1 MNETLLPQSLIEQI
15 DQKIAHIRNL
25 ALKKAYLATL
35 SGAIPQNWETSPED
49 HRLSKAIL
57 DSICIDRPYK
67 PLEQK
72 AKKDFKN
79 LSLFL

>member
-1 MNETLLPQSLIEQI
+1 MTQLPQSLVDQI
-15 DQKIAHIRNL
+15 DMKIEHIRNL
-25 ALKKAYLATL
+25 ALVKARTALEC
-35 SGAIPQNWETSPED
+35 GAIPQDWETSPSD

-67 PLEQK
+67 PLDQK

>member
-1 MNETLLPQSLIEQI
+1 MNEALLPQSLIEQI

-67 PLEQK
+67 PLNQK
-72 AKKDFKN
+72 AKKDYKN
-79 LSLFL
+79 LSRFL